1 MNSYE
6 SLTLNDQA
14 VEGSLLYDCGNPDV
28 RHTEENTVHD
38 NEGFRQTVGKRQ
50 QRCVHCFSVKL
61 YRFKDYRERIISM
74 TEKPLRRESKLTIP
88 FFLMMS
94 MAGLIYVCVTSDIP
108 MKQYIMPNNKR

>member
-1 MNSYE
+1 
-6 SLTLNDQA
+6 
-14 VEGSLLYDCGNPDV
+14 
-28 RHTEENTVHD
+28 
-38 NEGFRQTVGKRQ
+38 
-50 QRCVHCFSVKL
+50 
-61 YRFKDYRERIISM
+61 M